1 MPIFGFFY
9 PLSYLLHPSLIMSTA
24 FFFQVHPTVFWLA
37 VGALLCL
44 LEVVVP
50 TAFTAFMMGISAFLV
65 ALIARLLPSQIAL
78 QVGIWLGLSVGFI
91 VLTHRLM
98 PKRKISSISDATEAE
113 TITEIL
119 PEQPGRVLFEG
130 GSWRAVCGDTSAI
143 PQGQKVY
150 VVGRKGTTLIVV
162 PKNLLDS

>member
-1 MPIFGFFY
+1 MPTFGFFY
-9 PLSYLLHPSLIMSTA
+9 PLSYLLHPPLIMSTA
-24 FFFQVHPTVFWLA
+24 FFLQVHPTVFWLA

-50 TAFTAFMMGISAFLV
+50 TAFTAFMMGISALLV

-78 QVGIWLGLSVGFI
+78 QVVIWLGLSVGFI

-119 PEQPGRVLFEG
+119 PEQPGRVLYEG
-130 GSWRAVCGDTSAI
+130 GSWRAVCGDNSAI
-143 PQGQKVY
+143 APGQKVY
-150 VVGRKGTTLIVV
+150 VVDRQGTTLVVV

>member
-1 MPIFGFFY
+1 M
-9 PLSYLLHPSLIMSTA
+9 L
-24 FFFQVHPTVFWLA
+24 FWLA
-37 VGALLCL
+37 VGVLLLL

-50 TAFTAFMMGISAFLV
+50 TAFTASMMGFSALVV

-78 QVGIWLGLSVGFI
+78 QVGIWIGLSVAFVAI
-91 VLTHRLM
+91 AHRLS
-98 PKRKISSISDATEAE
+98 PKNQAFSIKDATEAD

-119 PEQPGRVLFEG
+119 PGKAGRVQYEG

-143 PQGQKVY
+143 APGQKVY
-150 VVGRKGTTLIVV
+150 VIGRQGTTLVVV

>member
-1 MPIFGFFY
+1 MPIIGFFY
-9 PLSYLLHPSLIMSTA
+9 PLFYLVHPSFIISTA
-24 FFFQVHPTVFWLA
+24 FFLQVHPMVFWLV

-44 LEVVVP
+44 LEFAVP
-50 TAFTAFMMGISAFLV
+50 TAFTAFMMGISALLV

-78 QVGIWLGLSVGFI
+78 QVGIWLGLSVGFV

-113 TITEIL
+113 TLTEIV
-119 PEQPGRVLFEG
+119 PGQPGRVLYEG
-130 GSWRAVCGDTSAI
+130 GSWRAICEDSSAI
-143 PQGQKVY
+143 APGQKVY
-150 VVGRKGTTLIVV
+150 VVGRQGTTLVVV